1 MRASPVLV
9 ALPDG
14 LDALIELI
22 VEHDFRVAGTVVD
35 AAGEPISDAIVHF
48 QHAVPASYRPPTA
61 VPTATLEPLAAGEVR
76 ADASGGFVVSGLG
89 PGDVELLARAPGAST
104 GRAAAP
110 VMASV
115 RVRAGDEHV
124 VLALPAPARIR
135 GRVLAAPGRPATE
148 LEVSLVQRGGTV
160 RVADP
165 DGRFELADIDPTPG
179 SYRVSVA
186 AAGAAAR
193 TLEVRVAPGQT
204 TDLGT
209 VTLESG
215 RTLRGRV
222 LDPAG
227 VAVGGAVIS
236 VDDASG
242 ARIAQSRSDELGGFE
257 LAVPNAT
264 LTVHATVAGVGSSRF
279 EAVPPGRG
287 AIELHLPE
295 TGRLEVTITG
305 SAADGPLTVSA
316 KRADAPDGGFRIFV
330 LDRDPGTSTFHA
342 DVSQGDYVVRAAPGE
357 DLRVVHRATP
367 NEVAVAVA
375 VGQVQR
381 LEMTVERPTPS
392 RP

>member
-1 MRASPVLV
+1 
-9 ALPDG
+9 
-14 LDALIELI
+14 
-22 VEHDFRVAGTVVD
+22 
-35 AAGEPISDAIVHF
+35 
-48 QHAVPASYRPPTA
+48 
-61 VPTATLEPLAAGEVR
+61 
-76 ADASGGFVVSGLG
+76 
-89 PGDVELLARAPGAST
+89 
-104 GRAAAP
+104 
-110 VMASV
+110 MASV
-115 RVRAGDEHV
+115 RVRAGDEHG

-135 GRVLAAPGRPATE
+135 GRVLAATGHPATE
-148 LEVSLVQRGGTV
+148 LEVSLVQRGGAV

-179 SYRVSVA
+179 SYQVSIA
-186 AAGAAAR
+186 APGAAAR

-209 VTLESG
+209 VALESG

-222 LDPAG
+222 LDPTG

-242 ARIAQSRSDELGGFE
+242 ARIAHSRSDELGGFE
-257 LAVPNAT
+257 LAVPDAT

-279 EAVPPGRG
+279 ETVPPGRS

-316 KRADAPDGGFRIFV
+316 NRADAPDGGFRIFV

-342 DVSQGDYVVRAAPGE
+342 DVSQGNYVVRAAPGE

-375 VGQVQR
+375 VGHVQR